1 MTLAPGRE
9 DDDPAAHRAVR
20 RAAVIVN
27 PVKFADVGRFR
38 AQVRAAMAER
48 GWADPVWLPTT
59 PADPGEGQARTAVAG
74 GADLVVACGG
84 DGTVTACGAGLAGS
98 GTPMAVV
105 PLGTGN
111 LLARN
116 LGLPLA
122 LDQALAVGLTGRDR
136 RLDVG
141 NANGHPFVAMAG
153 IGFDAMLLDSTGEPL
168 KKRLGWVAYAVSA
181 LRHLRARPVRATLRA
196 DGGRVL
202 RRRASGIIVG
212 NVGALQGGLALLPGA
227 EPDDGVLDLMVLTAR
242 GWSGW
247 LALSMD
253 VMLRRTRTSRVAR
266 SEFRELRVQLDRP
279 QLWELDGEVMGL
291 TRQLV
296 VVVQPGQLL
305 VRVPR

>member
-1 MTLAPGRE
+1 M
-9 DDDPAAHRAVR
+9 
-20 RAAVIVN
+20 RAAVVVN
-27 PVKFADVGRFR
+27 PTKHADGAKFR
-38 AQVRAAMAER
+38 AEVSEAMAAR
-48 GWADPVWLPTT
+48 GWSDPLWLETT
-59 PADPGEGQARTAVAG
+59 PDETGRGLAEAAVKEQV
-74 GADLVVACGG
+74 DVVLASGG
-84 DGTVTACGAGLAGS
+84 DGTVTACAEGVAGS
-98 GTPMAVV
+98 GV
-105 PLGTGN
+105 PLAVLPAGTGN

-136 RLDVG
+136 SLDMG

-153 IGFDAMLLDSTGEPL
+153 IGFDAMLLESTGEPL

-196 DGGRVL
+196 DGGPAL

-247 LALSMD
+247 LALAID
-253 VMLRRTRTSRVAR
+253 VMARRTRTSRVAR
-266 SEFRELRVQLDRP
+266 SEFRELRVQLARP
-279 QLWELDGEVMGL
+279 QLWELDGEVMGM

>member
-1 MTLAPGRE
+1 M
-9 DDDPAAHRAVR
+9 
-20 RAAVIVN
+20 RAAVVVN
-27 PVKFADVGRFR
+27 PTKHADGTKFR
-38 AQVRAAMAER
+38 AEVTETMAAH
-48 GWADPVWLPTT
+48 GWSEPLWLETT
-59 PADPGEGQARTAVAG
+59 PDETGRGLAKAAVAG
-74 GADLVVACGG
+74 QVDVVLASGG
-84 DGTVTACGAGLAGS
+84 DGTVTACAEGVAGS
-98 GTPMAVV
+98 GV
-105 PLGTGN
+105 PLAVLPAGTGN

-168 KKRLGWVAYAVSA
+168 KKRLGWVAYAVSG

>member
-1 MTLAPGRE
+1 M
-9 DDDPAAHRAVR
+9 
-20 RAAVIVN
+20 RAAVVVN
-27 PVKFADVGRFR
+27 PTKHADGAKFR
-38 AQVRAAMAER
+38 AEVTETMAAH
-48 GWADPVWLPTT
+48 GWSEPLWLETT
-59 PADPGEGQARTAVAG
+59 PDETGRGLAKAAVAEQV
-74 GADLVVACGG
+74 DVVLASGG
-84 DGTVTACGAGLAGS
+84 DGTVTACAEGVADS
-98 GTPMAVV
+98 GV
-105 PLGTGN
+105 PLAVLPAGTGN

-168 KKRLGWVAYAVSA
+168 KKRLGWLAYAVSA

>member
-1 MTLAPGRE
+1 M
-9 DDDPAAHRAVR
+9 
-20 RAAVIVN
+20 RAAVVVN
-27 PVKFADVGRFR
+27 PTKHADGAKFR
-38 AQVRAAMAER
+38 AEVTEAMTAH
-48 GWADPVWLPTT
+48 GWSDPLWLETT
-59 PADPGEGQARTAVAG
+59 PDETGRGLAEAAVAEQV
-74 GADLVVACGG
+74 DVVLASGG
-84 DGTVTACGAGLAGS
+84 DGTVTACAEGVAGS
-98 GTPMAVV
+98 GV
-105 PLGTGN
+105 PLAVLPAGTGN

-141 NANGHPFVAMAG
+141 NVNGHPFVAMAG

-168 KKRLGWVAYAVSA
+168 KKRLGWMAYAVSA

-196 DGGRVL
+196 DGRPVL
-202 RRRASGIIVG
+202 RRRASGIIVA
-212 NVGALQGGLALLPGA
+212 NVGALQGGLVLLPGA

-247 LALSMD
+247 LALTID
-253 VMLRRTRTSRVAR
+253 VMLRRTRTGRVVR

-279 QLWELDGEVMGL
+279 QLWELDGEVMGM
-291 TRQLV
+291 TRQLE
-296 VVVQPGQLL
+296 VVVQPGRLL

>member
-1 MTLAPGRE
+1 M
-9 DDDPAAHRAVR
+9 
-20 RAAVIVN
+20 RAAVVVN
-27 PVKFADVGRFR
+27 PTKHANGAHFR
-38 AQVRAAMAER
+38 AEVTKAMAAH
-48 GWADPVWLPTT
+48 GWGEPLWLETT
-59 PADPGEGQARTAVAG
+59 PDETGRGLAKAALAEQVD
-74 GADLVVACGG
+74 VVLASGG
-84 DGTVTACGAGLAGS
+84 DGTVTACAEGVAGS
-98 GTPMAVV
+98 GV
-105 PLGTGN
+105 PLAVLPAGTGN

-141 NANGHPFVAMAG
+141 SANGHPFVAMAG

-168 KKRLGWVAYAVSA
+168 KKRLGWVAYALSA

-212 NVGALQGGLALLPGA
+212 NVGALQGGVVLLPGA

-247 LALSMD
+247 LALTAD
-253 VMLRRTRTSRVAR
+253 VMLRRTRTGRVAR

-279 QLWELDGEVMGL
+279 QLWELDGEVMGM

>member
-1 MTLAPGRE
+1 M
-9 DDDPAAHRAVR
+9 
-20 RAAVIVN
+20 RAAVVVN
-27 PVKFADVGRFR
+27 PTKHADGARFR
-38 AQVRAAMAER
+38 AEVSEAMAAR
-48 GWADPVWLPTT
+48 GWSDPLWLETT
-59 PADPGEGQARTAVAG
+59 PDETGRGLAEAAVKEQV
-74 GADLVVACGG
+74 DVVLASGG
-84 DGTVTACGAGLAGS
+84 DGTVTACAEGVAGS
-98 GTPMAVV
+98 GV
-105 PLGTGN
+105 PLAVLPAGTGN

-122 LDQALAVGLTGRDR
+122 LDQALAVALTGRDR
-136 RLDVG
+136 RLDMG

-168 KKRLGWVAYAVSA
+168 KKRLGWLAYAVSA

-196 DGGRVL
+196 DGGQAL

-247 LALSMD
+247 LALAID
-253 VMLRRTRTSRVAR
+253 VMARRTRTGRVAR

-279 QLWELDGEVMGL
+279 QLWELDGEVMGM
-291 TRQLV
+291 TRELV

>member
-1 MTLAPGRE
+1 M
-9 DDDPAAHRAVR
+9 
-20 RAAVIVN
+20 RAAVVVN
-27 PVKFADVGRFR
+27 PTKHADGAKFR
-38 AQVRAAMAER
+38 AEVSEAMAAR
-48 GWADPVWLPTT
+48 GWSDPLWLETT
-59 PADPGEGQARTAVAG
+59 PDETGRGLAEAAVKEQV
-74 GADLVVACGG
+74 DVVLASGG
-84 DGTVTACGAGLAGS
+84 DGTVTACAEGVAGS
-98 GTPMAVV
+98 GV
-105 PLGTGN
+105 PLAVLPAGTGN

-136 RLDVG
+136 SLDMG

-153 IGFDAMLLDSTGEPL
+153 IGFDAMLLESTGEPL

-196 DGGRVL
+196 DGGPAL

-247 LALSMD
+247 LALAID
-253 VMLRRTRTSRVAR
+253 VMARRTRTSRVAR
-266 SEFRELRVQLDRP
+266 SEFRELRVQLARP
-279 QLWELDGEVMGL
+279 QLWELDGEVMGM
-291 TRQLV
+291 TRRLV

>member
-1 MTLAPGRE
+1 M
-9 DDDPAAHRAVR
+9 
-20 RAAVIVN
+20 RAAVVVN
-27 PVKFADVGRFR
+27 PTKHADGARFR
-38 AQVRAAMAER
+38 AEVTEAMTAH
-48 GWADPVWLPTT
+48 GWSDPLWLETT
-59 PADPGEGQARTAVAG
+59 PDETGRGLAEAAVAEQV
-74 GADLVVACGG
+74 DVVLASGG
-84 DGTVTACGAGLAGS
+84 DGTVTACAEGVAGS
-98 GTPMAVV
+98 GV
-105 PLGTGN
+105 PLAVLPAGTGN

-141 NANGHPFVAMAG
+141 NVNGHPFVAMAG

-168 KKRLGWVAYAVSA
+168 KKRLGWMAYAVSA

-196 DGGRVL
+196 DGRPVL
-202 RRRASGIIVG
+202 RRRASGIIVA
-212 NVGALQGGLALLPGA
+212 NVGALQGGLVLLPGA

-247 LALSMD
+247 LALTVD
-253 VMLRRTRTSRVAR
+253 VMLRRTRTGRVVR

-279 QLWELDGEVMGL
+279 QLWELDGEVMGM

-296 VVVQPGQLL
+296 VVVQPGRLL

>member
-1 MTLAPGRE
+1 M
-9 DDDPAAHRAVR
+9 
-20 RAAVIVN
+20 RAAVVVN
-27 PVKFADVGRFR
+27 PTKHADGAKFR
-38 AQVRAAMAER
+38 AEVTETMTAH
-48 GWADPVWLPTT
+48 GWSDPLWLETT
-59 PADPGEGQARTAVAG
+59 PDETGRGLAEAAVAEQV
-74 GADLVVACGG
+74 DVVLASGG
-84 DGTVTACGAGLAGS
+84 DGTVTACGEGVAGS
-98 GTPMAVV
+98 GV
-105 PLGTGN
+105 PLAVLPAGTGN

-141 NANGHPFVAMAG
+141 NVNGHPFVAMAG

-168 KKRLGWVAYAVSA
+168 KKRLGWMAYAVSA

-196 DGGRVL
+196 DGRPVL

-212 NVGALQGGLALLPGA
+212 NVGALQGGLVLLPGA

-247 LALSMD
+247 LALTVD
-253 VMLRRTRTSRVAR
+253 VMLRRTRTGRVVR

-279 QLWELDGEVMGL
+279 QLWELDGEVMGM

-296 VVVQPGQLL
+296 VVVQPGRLL

>member
-1 MTLAPGRE
+1 M
-9 DDDPAAHRAVR
+9 
-20 RAAVIVN
+20 RAAVVVN
-27 PVKFADVGRFR
+27 PTKHADGARFR
-38 AQVRAAMAER
+38 AEVTEAMAAQ
-48 GWADPVWLPTT
+48 GWSDPLWLETT
-59 PADPGEGQARTAVAG
+59 PDETGRGLAEAAVKEQV
-74 GADLVVACGG
+74 DVVLASGG
-84 DGTVTACGAGLAGS
+84 DGTVTACAEGVAGS
-98 GTPMAVV
+98 GIPLAVL
-105 PLGTGN
+105 PAGTGN

-136 RLDVG
+136 SLDMG

-196 DGGRVL
+196 DGGQVL

-212 NVGALQGGLALLPGA
+212 NVGALQGGLPLLPGA

-247 LALSMD
+247 LALAID
-253 VMLRRTRTSRVAR
+253 VLARRTRTDRVAR

-279 QLWELDGEVMGL
+279 QLWELDGEVMGM

-305 VRVPR
+305 VRVRR